1 MAKLPKT
8 ISVEGNIGAG
18 KSTFIDFIQ
27 DLEDIK
33 VAKEPLHEWQN
44 VNGQNLLNRMY
55 KFPKENT
62 FLFQVLA
69 LLTIVRDH
77 LTHKYCA
84 TKTRVVERF
93 MGSRCFI
100 KNAHKNGHLTDAENM
115 VLSDWRTFLEN
126 CPLIDMKA
134 DLIIYLR
141 TSPEKA
147 YQRIK
152 KRNREEELN
161 ISYEYIQQLHDYHE
175 EWLMDHT
182 SVDHR
187 VIVIDADLDLPE
199 LVSVYESTRDEIVK
213 LAKEGGSD

>member
-1 MAKLPKT
+1 MVKFPPT

-18 KSTFIDFIQ
+18 KSTFIDFMQ
-27 DLEDIK
+27 ELEDIE

-44 VNGQNLLNRMY
+44 VGGQNLLNRMY

-69 LLTIVRDH
+69 LLTILRNH
-77 LTHKYCA
+77 LRHQFYG
-84 TKTRVVERF
+84 TKPRVVERF

-100 KNAHKNGHLTDAENM
+100 KNAHKNGNLTDAENM
-115 VLSDWRTFLEN
+115 VLSDWRTFLED
-126 CPLIDMKA
+126 CPLMNMQA

-161 ISYEYIQQLHDYHE
+161 IPFEYIQQLHNYHD

-182 SVDHR
+182 SANHK

-199 LVSVYESTRDEIVK
+199 LVSAYESTRDEILK
-213 LAKEGGSD
+213 LTKKGGSD

>member
-1 MAKLPKT
+1 
-8 ISVEGNIGAG
+8 
-18 KSTFIDFIQ
+18 
-27 DLEDIK
+27 
-33 VAKEPLHEWQN
+33 
-44 VNGQNLLNRMY
+44 
-55 KFPKENT
+55 
-62 FLFQVLA
+62 
-69 LLTIVRDH
+69 
-77 LTHKYCA
+77 
-84 TKTRVVERF
+84 
-93 MGSRCFI
+93 
-100 KNAHKNGHLTDAENM
+100 
-115 VLSDWRTFLEN
+115 
-126 CPLIDMKA
+126 MKA

-213 LAKEGGSD
+213 LAKEGGSDWPPMSLK

>member
-1 MAKLPKT
+1 MAKFPKT

-27 DLEDIK
+27 ELDDIK

-44 VNGQNLLNRMY
+44 VGGQNLLNRMY

-69 LLTIVRDH
+69 LLTMVRDH
-77 LTHKYCA
+77 LRHKFYA
-84 TKTRVVERF
+84 TKPRVVERF

-100 KNAHKNGHLTDAENM
+100 KNAHKNGNLTDAENM
-115 VLSDWRTFLEN
+115 VLSDWRIFLEE
-126 CPLIDMKA
+126 CPLINMKA

-141 TSPEKA
+141 TSPERA
-147 YQRIK
+147 FQRIK

-161 ISYEYIQQLHDYHE
+161 ISFDYIKQLHDYHE
-175 EWLMDHT
+175 EWLMDYM
-182 SVDHR
+182 SADHK

-213 LAKEGGSD
+213 LAKEGDSD